1 MKRFRITLVL
11 IGAVTMSTAI
21 AEGQS
26 PSSDHAHGSHSATS
40 APAANAS
47 VAYMDAMKRMEEE
60 MASMSMTNEPG
71 KDFARMM
78 IPHHR
83 SAIDMARAYLD
94 SGENDPT
101 ITRIARDVVASQER
115 EIGELTD
122 WLRQRRSE

>member
-1 MKRFRITLVL
+1 
-11 IGAVTMSTAI
+11 
-21 AEGQS
+21 
-26 PSSDHAHGSHSATS
+26 
-40 APAANAS
+40 
-47 VAYMDAMKRMEEE
+47 MKRMEEE

-71 KDFARMM
+71 NDFARMM